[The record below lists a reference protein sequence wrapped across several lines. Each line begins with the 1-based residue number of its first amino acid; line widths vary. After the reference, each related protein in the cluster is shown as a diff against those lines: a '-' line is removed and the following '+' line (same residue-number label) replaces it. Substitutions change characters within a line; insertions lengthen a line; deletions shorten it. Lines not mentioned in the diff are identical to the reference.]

1 MKVLLRIIKKEFLQF
16 IRDPKMFRI
25 VLIAPVVQ
33 LVLLGYAANLE
44 VKVIHT
50 AVFNQS
56 GGTSSKKLLR
66 ELKATGYF
74 HLDYYVTDYKK
85 MQSLI
90 DNGKVVLGIVFPKN
104 FDSNIRV
111 ARTATIQAVFDASD
125 GNTATISA
133 GYLQAAIEK
142 FSRNLALVTAQ
153 KRGGNIRLIAN
164 INPVTRVWFNPELKT
179 RVFMVPG
186 IMSLLLM
193 IITLTL
199 TSLAIVKEKEIGTF
213 DQLIVTPIKP
223 YQLILGK
230 FIPFVAVGFVVILI
244 VLTAMAVVFNIIV
257 KGSILFLFL
266 SSFIFVLS
274 TLGLGLFIS
283 TLTKTQQQAMMIA
296 TFGVMMPMIYLSGF
310 AFPIENMPQ
319 SIQYITYLIPLRYFI
334 QIIRGVILKGLGF
347 SQLWPQFVILIFFG
361 IFILFLS
368 SLRFKKKID

>member
-1 MKVLLRIIKKEFLQF
+1 MKILLRIIKKEFLQF

-33 LVLLGYAANLE
+33 LILLGYAANLE
-44 VKVIHT
+44 VKTIHT
-50 AVFNQS
+50 AVYNQS
-56 GGTSSKKLLR
+56 KGKTSENLLR

-74 HLDYYVTDYKK
+74 RLDYYVNNYDEL
-85 MQSLI
+85 QELI
-90 DNGKVVLGIVFPKN
+90 DKGDVILGLVFDKD
-104 FDSNIRV
+104 FDSNIRINRK
-111 ARTATIQAVFDASD
+111 ANIQAVFDASD

-133 GYLQAAIEK
+133 GYLQSAITK
-142 FSRNLALVTAQ
+142 FNRQISLTAISRAGKTINLP
-153 KRGGNIRLIAN
+153 AN
-164 INPVTRVWFNPELKT
+164 INAVTRVWFNPELKT

-230 FIPFVAVGFVVILI
+230 FIPFVAVGLVVIVI
-244 VLTAMAVVFNIIV
+244 VLTAMAVVFNIVV
-257 KGSILFLFL
+257 KGSILFLL
-266 SSFIFVLS
+266 VSSLVFVLS

-310 AFPIENMPQ
+310 AFPIENMP
-319 SIQYITYLIPLRYFI
+319 SVIQYITYLIPLRYFI
-334 QIIRGVILKGLGF
+334 QIIRGVILKGLGLYD
-347 SQLWPQFVILIFFG
+347 LWIQFVVLIFFG
-361 IFILFLS
+361 ILILFLS
-368 SLRFKKKID
+368 SLRFRKKID

>member
-1 MKVLLRIIKKEFLQF
+1 MKILLRIIKKEFLQF

-50 AVFNQS
+50 AVYNQS
-56 GGTSSKKLLR
+56 KGTTSRNLLR

-74 HLDYYVTDYKK
+74 HLDYYVNNYKELQK
-85 MQSLI
+85 LI
-90 DNGKVVLGIVFPKN
+90 DRGNVVLGLVFDKD
-104 FDSNIRV
+104 FDSNIGASRK
-111 ARTATIQAVFDASD
+111 ASIQAVFDASD

-133 GYLQAAIEK
+133 GYLQAAIQK
-142 FSRNLALVTAQ
+142 FNRKIS
-153 KRGGNIRLIAN
+153 LITLSKKGKEVRFPAN
-164 INPVTRVWFNPELKT
+164 IEPITRVWFNPELKT
-179 RVFMVPG
+179 RIFMVPG

-193 IITLTL
+193 IITITL

-230 FIPFVAVGFVVILI
+230 FIPFVAVGLIVIVI
-244 VLTAMAVVFNIIV
+244 VLTAMAVVFNISV
-257 KGSILFLFL
+257 KGSLLFLFA
-266 SSFIFVLS
+266 SSLIFVLS

-283 TLTKTQQQAMMIA
+283 TVTKTQQQAMMIA

-310 AFPIENMPQ
+310 AFPIVNMPV

-334 QIIRGVILKGLGF
+334 EIIRGVILKGLGLAD
-347 SQLWPQFVILIFFG
+347 LWTQFVILIFFG
-361 IFILFLS
+361 ILILFLS